1 MATKRIEKDA
11 LVAAAIT
18 FNQAGGATDG
28 PDPALPNVTVD
39 VITLDAEGGSVDPAT
54 AGTFTVWYK
63 TDANGGFKTPSTNPV
78 IDFGEAAGS
87 SGADG
92 AALGASFTALPLEIK
107 VVPLGVVGAA
117 AYRVL
122 VKQHN

>member
-11 LVAAAIT
+11 LVASTIT
-18 FNQAGGATDG
+18 FIQADGALNG
-28 PDPALPNVTVD
+28 PDPTLPNVTVD
-39 VITLDAEGGSVDPAT
+39 VITLDAIGGIVDPAS

-63 TDANGGFKTPSTNPV
+63 TDINGGFKTPGTNPV
-78 IDFGEAAGS
+78 IVFGEAAGD

-92 AALGASFTALPLEIK
+92 AAVSAQFTDLPLEIK
-107 VVPLGVVGAA
+107 VVPDSVAGAA

-122 VKQHN
+122 IKQFG